1 MNSIQQDIIKLIE
14 SLKRSG
20 VQEISF
26 SIKFGD
32 LSDLS
37 DLSDSNDSNI
47 ETTRVLKTPKE
58 EPKIPVEMT
67 LGDL

>member
-14 SLKRSG
+14 SLKQSG

-26 SIKFGD
+26 SIKFGE
-32 LSDLS
+32 SDTSSIQTLNETIS
-37 DLSDSNDSNI
+37 SMKPEI
-47 ETTRVLKTPKE
+47 E
-58 EPKIPVEMT
+58 IPAEMT

>member
-14 SLKRSG
+14 SLKQSG

-26 SIKFGD
+26 SIKFNGSSE
-32 LSDLS
+32 SDTSKIQTLNETVS
-37 DLSDSNDSNI
+37 SLRPEI
-47 ETTRVLKTPKE
+47 E
-58 EPKIPVEMT
+58 IPTEMT